1 MSSIFDA
8 SASLK
13 QLPEPL
19 VQQFQFTEEESLLCL
34 GLVQGKT
41 LDDLAD
47 EFHISRAVIRSYYHR
62 LLQKTGTDNEAK
74 LVSRVLSSPAVA
86 AC

>member
-13 QLPEPL
+13 QLPESI
-19 VQQFQFTEEESLLCL
+19 VRQFEFTEEESVLCL

-41 LDDLAD
+41 LDDMAD
-47 EFHISRAVIRSYYHR
+47 EFHVSRAVLRGHFNR
-62 LLQKTGTDNEAK
+62 LLKKTGADNEAK
-74 LVSRVLSSPAVA
+74 LVSRLLSIPVVLAN
-86 AC
+86 

>member
-1 MSSIFDA
+1 MTSVYDT

-13 QLPEPL
+13 QLPATI
-19 VQQFQFTEEESLLCL
+19 VQQYQFTEEESVLCL

-41 LDDLAD
+41 LDDMAD
-47 EFHISRAVIRSYYHR
+47 EFHQPRSILRYQFGR

-74 LVSRVLSSPAVA
+74 LVSRVLSDPAVGA
-86 AC
+86 G